1 MAHTKKYSP
10 TQLASLL
17 PQPAKDANKYSRG
30 KLVCIAGCSD
40 YPGAAALAAL
50 AGQRMGAGYTQ
61 VFCAP
66 EVVASVRAAAA
77 PSIVVASW
85 LQLSEAFRTKNCHP
99 TAFLVGSGM
108 QKNTPESHELV
119 CSTLSGTTQPVL
131 VDGGGIA
138 SLATSDARQILK
150 QRFVDGFETVIT
162 PHAGEAKTLADEFG
176 LPTNSPAKLAQLLSL
191 AYGVVAVVK
200 GPTTFVS
207 NGNATYKMNSG
218 TQALAKAGTG
228 DVLAGMIASLLAQ
241 GIKSVDACMLGT
253 TLHAHAGIIAAE
265 KFTDICVVP
274 EDIITEIPA
283 AIRHVSKAA
292 AKVK

>member
-1 MAHTKKYSP
+1 MVAVKKYS
-10 TQLASLL
+10 AKKIANLL
-17 PQPAKDANKYSRG
+17 PWPKADVNKYTRG
-30 KLVCIAGCSD
+30 KLVCVAGCAEF
-40 YPGAAALAAL
+40 PGAAALAAL

-77 PSIVVASW
+77 PSVVVAPW
-85 LQLSEAFRTKNCHP
+85 LQLCEVFRTKNCHP

-108 QKNTPESHELV
+108 QKNTPETHELV

-138 SLATSDARQILK
+138 SLATSDARQVLK
-150 QRFVDGFETVIT
+150 QRFINGLETVIT

-207 NGNATYKMNSG
+207 NGNAAYKMNSG

-241 GIKSVDACMLGT
+241 GIKSLDACMLGA
-253 TLHAHAGIIAAE
+253 TLHAHAGIIAA
-265 KFTDICVVP
+265 KKLTDICVVP
-274 EDIITEIPA
+274 EDVIAEIPA
-283 AIRHVSKAA
+283 AVRQMSKAT